1 MGGRALADLDL
12 HERVQLSREPVSG
25 RAAPSPTGTTTRA
38 SSATPAAEKSSLDNE
53 QIIGRRWTRRGARC
67 SIRQIA
73 GLVARR
79 IVTDHEV
86 GTEVQQGERMGMIRF
101 GSRVDLF
108 LPAGT
113 RVAGAGR
120 RQDPR
125 GRHGGGRMELMQRQ
139 RSACAGRTMRQVV
152 VVMPSAFTLGN
163 LFFGFWAIVSAF
175 NGNFRWAGWFIV
187 FAGILDM
194 LDGRVARLSGTGTR
208 FGAELDSLVDVIS
221 FGVAPALLIYFLD
234 FSSAGRFAWI
244 LCYIYVVAVALRL
257 ARFNVLSAGKP
268 STGWFTGIPSPS
280 AGMTLAV
287 YYPFSQTEWY
297 RASLAYLDL
306 QHQGLVVL
314 MLLLAVLMVSNVKYP
329 KFPPIGVRSAR
340 GNLRARR
347 ASRAFCSAES
357 SRLSIFCFRS
367 DSSTWPS
374 ASPAPRCW
382 ADGAPRAGA
391 GRGGAGRRRHACP
404 SCPPSRTSAGAPGAT
419 ADRSQ
424 KT

>member
-1 MGGRALADLDL
+1 
-12 HERVQLSREPVSG
+12 
-25 RAAPSPTGTTTRA
+25 
-38 SSATPAAEKSSLDNE
+38 
-53 QIIGRRWTRRGARC
+53 
-67 SIRQIA
+67 
-73 GLVARR
+73 
-79 IVTDHEV
+79 
-86 GTEVQQGERMGMIRF
+86 
-101 GSRVDLF
+101 
-108 LPAGT
+108 
-113 RVAGAGR
+113 
-120 RQDPR
+120 
-125 GRHGGGRMELMQRQ
+125 MELMQRQ
-139 RSACAGRTMRQVV
+139 EGVRRRTMRQVV

-244 LCYIYVVAVALRL
+244 LCYIYVTAVALRL

-268 STGWFTGIPSPS
+268 STGWFTGLPSPS

-297 RASLAYLDL
+297 RASIAYLDL

-329 KFPPIGVRSAR
+329 KFPPIGVRSAK
-340 GNLRARR
+340 GIFGLAVHLTILLGGIFAPEYFLFPLGLLYVAFGITRATVLGLMERPEPVPVEEERLADGSLPELPSVQRERR
-347 ASRAFCSAES
+347 A
-357 SRLSIFCFRS
+357 
-367 DSSTWPS
+367 TW
-374 ASPAPRCW
+374 R
-382 ADGAPRAGA
+382 D
-391 GRGGAGRRRHACP
+391 RRQMP
-404 SCPPSRTSAGAPGAT
+404 E
-419 ADRSQ
+419 DR
-424 KT
+424 